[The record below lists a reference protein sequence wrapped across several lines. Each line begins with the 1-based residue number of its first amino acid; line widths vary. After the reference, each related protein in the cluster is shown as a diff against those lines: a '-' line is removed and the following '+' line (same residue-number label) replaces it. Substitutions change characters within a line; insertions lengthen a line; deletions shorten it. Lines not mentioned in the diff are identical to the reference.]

1 MIPLLFSNIGVRGS
15 LIIGFAIAEII
26 THYWNSKKYPPKI
39 YILGRRV
46 HHGEIGAI
54 LAFSLLFGKFSP
66 SAGIVAGLGAGLV
79 KDDFVDIYQW
89 FICKSRKNFLKQR
102 LIAYRRYRTNR

>member
-15 LIIGFAIAEII
+15 LIIGFTIAEII
-26 THYWNSKKYPPKI
+26 TYYWNSKKDPPKI
-39 YILGRRV
+39 YILGKRI

-79 KDDFVDIYQW
+79 KDDFVDIYEW